1 PGGGLIFQGA
11 IRRFI
16 VRAVMQTSR
25 HCPSDFQTASAIKI
39 RLIPF
44 SPQIQSVGWASM
56 PDMPHPIYGTPYPSF
71 PRRRESRPFPCG
83 TVEEKGY
90 LTPTFWIPACAGMT
104 II

>member
-1 PGGGLIFQGA
+1 
-11 IRRFI
+11 
-16 VRAVMQTSR
+16 
-25 HCPSDFQTASAIKI
+25 
-39 RLIPF
+39 
-44 SPQIQSVGWASM
+44 M

-83 TVEEKGY
+83 TVEKKGY